1 MRRTQRLSKSRFTA
15 GLQCLKQLWWRVHEP
30 QAPELVVDPQTQ
42 AIFDQ
47 GAKVGAVA
55 RTHVPG
61 GRLVDRPY
69 NAYAERLALT
79 RQFLD
84 ERVPAIY
91 EACFVADDV
100 FVAVDILERSRDGFH
115 LIEVKSSTSVKDEHL
130 PDAAIQLHVLG
141 RSGLDVG
148 RAEVM
153 HLNRA
158 CAYPDLHDLFVRQD
172 VTAEAEALLPGIPGS
187 VRTQLEA
194 LAGPLPEVAIGD
206 HCSAPRACPFIERCW
221 PTPPAHHVSTLYFM
235 RQRAA
240 ALEAE
245 GYSTIFQLPP
255 DVSLNRTAARQVR
268 AVRSGR
274 MVVEPGLAEALETFE
289 PPLAYLDFET
299 VNPAIPVWDGCHPYD
314 AIPAQFSCHVE
325 NGTGGFDHHEWIAEG
340 SGDPR
345 RPMAERVIAA
355 CRGARTIVAYNASF
369 ESGCLQRVAAAL
381 PDLREELARVQARL
395 ADPLPVVRNFI
406 YHPDFGGSFSLKSVL
421 PALVPE
427 LEYDELEVAEGNA
440 ASVHLARL
448 MFEPQSLDAAERT
461 RLLRALHRYCEL
473 DTWGMVKLLERLR
486 GIAARS

>member
-1 MRRTQRLSKSRFTA
+1 
-15 GLQCLKQLWWRVHEP
+15 
-30 QAPELVVDPQTQ
+30 
-42 AIFDQ
+42 
-47 GAKVGAVA
+47 
-55 RTHVPG
+55 
-61 GRLVDRPY
+61 
-69 NAYAERLALT
+69 
-79 RQFLD
+79 
-84 ERVPAIY
+84 
-91 EACFVADDV
+91 
-100 FVAVDILERSRDGFH
+100 
-115 LIEVKSSTSVKDEHL
+115 
-130 PDAAIQLHVLG
+130 
-141 RSGLDVG
+141 
-148 RAEVM
+148 
-153 HLNRA
+153 
-158 CAYPDLHDLFVRQD
+158 
-172 VTAEAEALLPGIPGS
+172 
-187 VRTQLEA
+187 
-194 LAGPLPEVAIGD
+194 
-206 HCSAPRACPFIERCW
+206 
-221 PTPPAHHVSTLYFM
+221 M